1 MPRPPFVSRL
11 GERFRL
17 GRPLASGARGF
28 ATLAAGLRFRQRRR
42 PSPTIMYLAGDRL
55 SITMADYPAKLSEAD
70 GGSFQTSGNFGAPI
84 VTQPEQPPRPTWGG
98 GRAPSDAVDLL
109 LAFADLF
116 VLNDVDALLKRA
128 VELVLRPIG
137 LVRAGIY
144 LYDESGKAGQRLV
157 ALRGY
162 GKVSFSLRKLHPPT
176 WRDYPYAQLRPA
188 PCEDLPSSRAATLAR
203 HQGRFG
209 AIRGNSANPGCYT
222 LRR

>member
-116 VLNDVDALLKRA
+116 VLNDVITGACPLAARHLH
-128 VELVLRPIG
+128 L
-137 LVRAGIY
+137 
-144 LYDESGKAGQRLV
+144 GQRSGVERIVLQPL
-157 ALRGY
+157 ASG
-162 GKVSFSLRKLHPPT
+162 GLHPT
-176 WRDYPYAQLRPA
+176 CGRALGSAADDLSNFWTVLQPA
-188 PCEDLPSSRAATLAR
+188 PCRLHPLDARGSSVRT
-203 HQGRFG
+203 FFFV
-209 AIRGNSANPGCYT
+209 
-222 LRR
+222 